1 VVHGFDTLL
10 EVHKN
15 EKIFFNKKMLPID
28 DSANSD
34 LEEVSLDNSP
44 DFQ

>member
-1 VVHGFDTLL
+1 MVQGFDIFL

-15 EKIFFNKKMLPID
+15 EKIFFNQKMLPID

-34 LEEVSLDNSP
+34 LEKGSVDNLS